1 MLQITNFRQ
10 GAILNH
16 NHGKETADGLDI
28 VLQGISEGGYPV
40 KVNGVPAIMDGNLF
54 SAPVKL
60 TQKLNEITASVLTP
74 YGTFSQSLT
83 LVWDKQSFK
92 RYNFFIDDHS
102 FTFTELSQ
110 QRPKHAFDHFYLA
123 HLKKLNKQYG
133 LKVTLNTFFHDD
145 HHDCDLTAMPDIWK
159 NEFIDNSDWLKFS
172 FHAYSEF
179 PDRPYAEADAETFGH
194 DWDITQQEI
203 VRFAGETSFI
213 APVVIHWANIHPAV
227 AQEAI
232 RRGVTCY
239 SGPMRLRVMGGP
251 SLASRMKGGNMNETE
266 QRSMSGADTAAT
278 TEGLQMHYGFLDEG
292 SYFKNHKAFYDPT
305 LGISLFTSSVCCNL
319 VPLANIAP
327 RLQNAMQTNDMF
339 GTEIIGTVSHEQ
351 YSFPTYSN
359 YLPDHLERLEM
370 AIKTMTESGY
380 KPVFFTN
387 GLLGNTA
394 WD

>member
-1 MLQITNFRQ
+1 MIQITNFRQ

-16 NHGKETADGLDI
+16 NHGKETANGLDI

-40 KVNGVPAIMDGNLF
+40 KVNGAPAIMDGAMF
-54 SAPVKL
+54 TAPVTL

-92 RYNFFIDDHS
+92 RCNFFIDDHS

-123 HLKKLNKQYG
+123 HLKKLNSLYG
-133 LKVTLNTFFHDD
+133 LKVTLNTFFRDD
-145 HHDCDLTAMPDIWK
+145 HHDCDLTAMPDVWK

-194 DWDITQQEI
+194 DWDITQNEI
-203 VRFAGETSFI
+203 VRFAGEESFI
-213 APVVIHWANIHPAV
+213 APCVIHWANIHPAV

-232 RRGVTCY
+232 RRGMTCY
-239 SGPMRLRVMGGP
+239 AGPLRLRVMGGP
-251 SLASRMKGGNMNETE
+251 SLASRMKGGDMKETE
-266 QRSMSGADTAAT
+266 QRSMSGADTAAS
-278 TEGLQMHYGFLDEG
+278 TEGLQMHYGFAEEG
-292 SYFKNHKAFYDPT
+292 SYYRKHKAFYDPSV
-305 LGISLFTSSVCCNL
+305 GIFFFNNSICCNL
-319 VPLANIAP
+319 VPLANTAP
-327 RLQNAMQTNDMF
+327 RLQESMRINDAN
-339 GTEIIGTVSHEQ
+339 GVDLIGAVSHEQ
-351 YSFPTYSN
+351 YSFPNYSN
-359 YLPDHLERLEM
+359 YLPDHLDRLEM
-370 AIKTMTESGY
+370 TIKTMTEGGY
-380 KPVFFTN
+380 KPVFFPK

>member
-1 MLQITNFRQ
+1 MIQITNFRQ

-16 NHGKETADGLDI
+16 NHGKETPDGLDI
-28 VLQGISEGGYPV
+28 VLQGISNGGYPV
-40 KVNGVPAIMDGNLF
+40 KVNGIPAIMDGAIFN
-54 SAPVKL
+54 APLTL
-60 TQKLNEITASVLTP
+60 TQKINEITASVLTP
-74 YGTFSQSLT
+74 YGTFSQSLM

-92 RYNFFIDDHS
+92 RCNFFIDDHS
-102 FTFTELSQ
+102 FTFTELSK

-123 HLKKLNKQYG
+123 HLKKLNKLYG

-203 VRFAGETSFI
+203 VRFAGEESFI

-232 RRGVTCY
+232 RRGMTCY
-239 SGPMRLRVMGGP
+239 HGPMRLRVTGGP

-266 QRSMSGADTAAT
+266 QRSMSGEDRAAS
-278 TEGLQMHYGFLDEG
+278 TEGLRLHYGFQDEG
-292 SYFKNHKAFYDPT
+292 SYFNKHTAFYDPT
-305 LGISLFTSSVCCNL
+305 LGICFFSSTVCCNL

-327 RLQNAMQTNDMF
+327 RYQDAMRINDEN
-339 GTEIIGTVSHEQ
+339 GVEILGSVSHEQ

-359 YLPDHLERLEM
+359 YLPDHLDRLES
-370 AIKTMTESGY
+370 AIKTMTEGGY
-380 KPVFFTN
+380 KPVFFSN